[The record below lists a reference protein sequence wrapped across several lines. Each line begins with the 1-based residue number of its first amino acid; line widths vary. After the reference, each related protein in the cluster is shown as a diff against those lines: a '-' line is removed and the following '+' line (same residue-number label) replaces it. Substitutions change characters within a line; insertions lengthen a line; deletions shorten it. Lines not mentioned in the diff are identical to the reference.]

1 MAMSETRILIVDD
14 EDTLRMTLA
23 DLLAS
28 EEREIVTAASGEEA
42 LAYLEDGIFD
52 LLVVD
57 LIMPGIDG
65 LQVID
70 VAQKLSPQARI
81 IMLTAYG
88 TLDSAIQAMRR
99 GATDY
104 LLKPATAPQIEA
116 AVDRALQ
123 QRFEEAHRQE
133 LIDRIGDAF
142 DELRSKAAAAP
153 RTQPA
158 ATRQERFL
166 QSRGIIIDLQKHI
179 VTMQNRGL
187 DLTPTELRLL
197 STLIAH
203 ADQVMSCSELVNQ
216 VQNYETDERE
226 ARSIIRV
233 YIRRLRKKIEPD
245 ATSPGYILN
254 VRGAGYMFSSSEVPA
269 EDRPIGVGL
278 YSDEALDDD
287 PL

>member
-1 MAMSETRILIVDD
+1 MAMNEIRILIVDD

-42 LAYLEDGIFD
+42 LAYLEDSTFD

-70 VAQKLSPQARI
+70 VAQKMSPQARI

-99 GATDY
+99 GAADY

-123 QRFEEAHRQE
+123 QRYEEARRQE

-142 DELRSKAAAAP
+142 DELRTKGGATPRAQPVAA
-153 RTQPA
+153 
-158 ATRQERFL
+158 RQERFL
-166 QSRGIIIDLQKHI
+166 QARGIIIDLQKHI
-179 VTMQNRGL
+179 VTMQSRAL

-254 VRGAGYMFSSSEVPA
+254 IRGAGYMFSSSEVPV
-269 EDRPIGVGL
+269 EDRPIGEGPFA
-278 YSDEALDDD
+278 DDDLDDD

>member
-1 MAMSETRILIVDD
+1 MSETRILIVDD

-28 EEREIVTAASGEEA
+28 EEREIITAASGEEA

-197 STLIAH
+197 STLIVH

-269 EDRPIGVGL
+269 EDRPIGAGL
-278 YSDEALDDD
+278 YSEALDDD

>member
-1 MAMSETRILIVDD
+1 MAMNEIRILIVDD

-28 EEREIVTAASGEEA
+28 EEREIVTASSGEEA
-42 LAYLEDGIFD
+42 LAYLEDGAFD

-57 LIMPGIDG
+57 LIMSGIDG

-70 VAQKLSPQARI
+70 VAQKMSPQAQI

-99 GATDY
+99 GAADY

-123 QRFEEAHRQE
+123 QRYEEARRQE

-142 DELRSKAAAAP
+142 DELRSKASAAP
-153 RTQPA
+153 RAQPVVA
-158 ATRQERFL
+158 RQERFL

-179 VTMQNRGL
+179 VTMQNRAL

-254 VRGAGYMFSSSEVPA
+254 VRGAGYMFSSSEVPV
-269 EDRPIGVGL
+269 EDRPIGEGPF
-278 YSDEALDDD
+278 SDDALDDGS
-287 PL
+287 L

>member
-1 MAMSETRILIVDD
+1 MNEIRILIVDD
-14 EDTLRMTLA
+14 EATLRMTLA

-42 LAYLEDGIFD
+42 LAYLEDSPFD

-123 QRFEEAHRQE
+123 QRFEDARRQE
-133 LIDRIGDAF
+133 LIDRIGEAF
-142 DELRSKAAAAP
+142 DELRSKAANAP
-153 RTQPA
+153 RTQPTA
-158 ATRQERFL
+158 GRQERFL

-179 VTMQNRGL
+179 VTMQNRAL

-254 VRGAGYMFSSSEVPA
+254 VRGAGYMFSTSEVPP
-269 EDRPIGVGL
+269 EDRPIGEGPFFA
-278 YSDEALDDD
+278 EALEDDV
-287 PL
+287 L

>member
-42 LAYLEDGIFD
+42 LAYLEDGTFD

-104 LLKPATAPQIEA
+104 LLKPASAPQIEA

-123 QRFEEAHRQE
+123 QRFEEARRQE

-269 EDRPIGVGL
+269 EDRPIGTGL
-278 YSDEALDDD
+278 YSDEALDDGS
-287 PL
+287 L

>member
-1 MAMSETRILIVDD
+1 MNPIRILIVDD
-14 EDTLRMTLA
+14 ETTLRTTMA
-23 DLLAS
+23 DLLAA
-28 EEREIVTAASGEEA
+28 EGREIAAASSGEEA
-42 LAYLEDGIFD
+42 LAYLEGSQFD
-52 LLVVD
+52 LIIVD

-70 VAQKLSPQARI
+70 VAQKLSPQAKI

-104 LLKPATAPQIEA
+104 LLKPANAQQIEA

-123 QRFEEAHRQE
+123 QRFEESRREQ
-133 LIDRIGDAF
+133 LIVNIGQAF
-142 DELRSKAAAAP
+142 DELRGGEATTPALPSAP
-153 RTQPA
+153 R
-158 ATRQERFL
+158 RQERFL
-166 QSRGIIIDLQKHI
+166 QARQIIIDLQKHI
-179 VTMQNRGL
+179 VTLDGQAM

-197 STLIAH
+197 STLIANS
-203 ADQVMSCSELVNQ
+203 DQVMSCRELVAQ

-245 ATSPGYILN
+245 PASPSYILN
-254 VRGAGYMFSSSEVPA
+254 VRGAGYMFSTVEP
-269 EDRPIGVGL
+269 
-278 YSDEALDDD
+278 
-287 PL
+287 